1 MKRMMSLLA
10 LVFILVACGT
20 TNNGS
25 SSDIKDSLP
34 PSENNVK
41 EGDFVYRLFSEKDV
55 YDEFDDLAVF
65 AELTYVG
72 DEESIE
78 IYHAASAFHFPLKER
93 TREFEVGY
101 AMNEPLLMTKLLK
114 DEPYREKYAFAGG
127 YSDDDTVEYRQ
138 FVQTIIEKGC
148 PEGEYIMNGS
158 AQFDT
163 IDPSVA
169 TDDQKFNMNASIGF
183 TVMKGVQ

>member
-78 IYHAASAFHFPLKER
+78 
-93 TREFEVGY
+93 
-101 AMNEPLLMTKLLK
+101 
-114 DEPYREKYAFAGG
+114 
-127 YSDDDTVEYRQ
+127 
-138 FVQTIIEKGC
+138 
-148 PEGEYIMNGS
+148 
-158 AQFDT
+158 
-163 IDPSVA
+163 
-169 TDDQKFNMNASIGF
+169 
-183 TVMKGVQ
+183 